1 MLLHPSRPPPLVFFL
16 FGFYTKIQH
25 CFKFVQ
31 LENILL
37 LSLHLK
43 VDKIIYA
50 YVYAVVDKVI
60 NILYSRFHNTTIE
73 GNYWKL
79 QIVRLMYTNNG
90 LALLALAS
98 NAVHKLW
105 KWPRNDRN
113 NPSGKVWLLSLL
125 K

>member
-1 MLLHPSRPPPLVFFL
+1 MKPVIIIYEMETHP
-16 FGFYTKIQH
+16 
-25 CFKFVQ
+25 
-31 LENILL
+31 LL
-37 LSLHLK
+37 LLILHLK

-60 NILYSRFHNTTIE
+60 DILYSRFHNTTIE

-113 NPSGKVWLLSLL
+113 NPSGKVWLLSFL